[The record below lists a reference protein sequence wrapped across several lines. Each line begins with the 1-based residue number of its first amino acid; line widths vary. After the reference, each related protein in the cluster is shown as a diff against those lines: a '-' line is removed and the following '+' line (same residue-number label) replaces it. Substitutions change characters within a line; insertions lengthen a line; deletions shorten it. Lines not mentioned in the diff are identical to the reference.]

1 MKGSVGTV
9 AVIGALSLV
18 VWTAVYLFN
27 PSTPLTQAETV
38 IVVGVC
44 AVVVFGFKWVVSS
57 IAKMRGGNEPHA

>member
-1 MKGSVGTV
+1 MKGSVGIV

-18 VWTAVYLFN
+18 VWTAAYIIN

-44 AVVVFGFKWVVSS
+44 AVLVFGFKWVVSS
-57 IAKMRGGNEPHA
+57 IAKMRGGNEPHS

>member
-18 VWTAVYLFN
+18 VWTAAYIFN
-27 PSTPLTQAETV
+27 PSTPLTQAETM

-44 AVVVFGFKWVVSS
+44 AVLVFGFKWVVSS
-57 IAKMRGGNEPHA
+57 IAKIRGGNEPHS